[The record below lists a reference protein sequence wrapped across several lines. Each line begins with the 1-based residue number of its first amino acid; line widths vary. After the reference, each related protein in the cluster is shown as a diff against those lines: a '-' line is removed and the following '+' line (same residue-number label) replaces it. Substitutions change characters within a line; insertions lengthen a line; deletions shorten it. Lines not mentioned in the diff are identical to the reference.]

1 MPDCRRGEAKPLTDP
16 NIDNREELLRHL
28 EELTGR
34 SFHSRDDVRH
44 YVDEMRRQEFELLAR
59 KGHLW
64 STVKQSALLAL
75 FVVAFL
81 QYYFVD
87 TLYQISTLQQ
97 VQVFVPVRA
106 LLTKS

>member
-44 YVDEMRRQEFELLAR
+44 YVDERRRQEFDLLAR
-59 KGHLW
+59 KGQLW
-64 STVKQSALLAL
+64 RTVKQTALLAT
-75 FVVAFL
+75 FSIAFL
-81 QYYFVD
+81 QFYFMD
-87 TLYQISTLQQ
+87 TMYQISTLQQ

-106 LLTKS
+106 ILTKS

>member
-1 MPDCRRGEAKPLTDP
+1 MRGQGEPLSDPDTER
-16 NIDNREELLRHL
+16 REELLRHL

-34 SFHSRDDVRH
+34 SFHSRDDVRR
-44 YVDEMRRQEFELLAR
+44 YVDEMRRQESELLAR
-59 KGHLW
+59 KGQLW
-64 STVKQSALLAL
+64 STVKQSALLAV

-81 QYYFVD
+81 QYYLVD

-106 LLTKS
+106 VFTKS

>member
-1 MPDCRRGEAKPLTDP
+1 MRGKAKPLTDP
-16 NIDNREELLRHL
+16 NTNTREELLRHL

-44 YVDEMRRQEFELLAR
+44 YVDETRRQEFELLAR
-59 KGHLW
+59 KGQMW
-64 STVKQSALLAL
+64 STFKQTALLAL

-81 QYYFVD
+81 QYYLVD
-87 TLYQISTLQQ
+87 TLYQISTLEQ

-106 LLTKS
+106 VFTKS